1 MFTEIFSTTWFEKL
15 FLLTLAKLLL
25 LTVIKHNLISEAYGN
40 LLYIVLL
47 STCLIN
53 QRLTEQLFK
62 MSKGDNMWTS
72 FLWSQILTSLLT
84 MADEPVSSFHNIHL
98 FLSFTLWNTCYT
110 KLQQF
115 VKQKLCFKFQDLLI
129 TLFSYIFWFFFFKS
143 DQHFKI
149 SCFKEHWRLPLFTSN

>member
-1 MFTEIFSTTWFEKL
+1 MGTS
-15 FLLTLAKLLL
+15 
-25 LTVIKHNLISEAYGN
+25 
-40 LLYIVLL
+40 LYIVLL

-53 QRLTEQLFK
+53 KRLTEQLFK
-62 MSKGDNMWTS
+62 MSKEDNVWTS

-115 VKQKLCFKFQDLLI
+115 VKQKLCFKFQVLLI
-129 TLFSYIFWFFFFKS
+129 TLLLLLIFSDFFSSNQTNTSKLVVS
-143 DQHFKI
+143 NNTDGYPSSHQI
-149 SCFKEHWRLPLFTSN
+149 SL